1 MVITIVM
8 GVVFF
13 TLSFMAAPI
22 FVAVGL
28 SAFSGIMVGGGV
40 SFTLLPQRLI
50 GGMYSYP
57 LLAIPF
63 FLLAAAFMGQGGMT
77 QRIINVFNSLFG
89 HIRGSLAMT
98 DVGAS
103 MFFAGISGSGVA
115 DATSIGSIVIPA
127 MKEEGY
133 PADFAAALTAAA
145 SVTGPI
151 IPPSIPFVIYGV
163 AAQVSIL
170 DLFMAGAFPGF
181 VLGITL
187 MGYAYVVA
195 RRRHYPIK
203 GRVSFRQ
210 VVQTFWNSVFA
221 LVMPI
226 FLVAG
231 IFLGIFTVTELAAI
245 AVVYSFIIGFFVYR
259 TLKLRD
265 IPGLMAEVGLAT
277 AAVMILIGT
286 TMLLAYL
293 LSVYKIP
300 SAIMSFFFSI
310 SGNKY
315 VFLILVNILF
325 LILGM
330 CMDST
335 PATLMTVPV
344 LLPVAKALGID
355 PIHFGLI
362 MVFNLMLGLL
372 TPPVCFCLSITAE
385 IAKISLAKAWNAVI
399 IPLIIGLVVLGV
411 ITFWPAFGMT
421 LVRLYK

>member
-1 MVITIVM
+1 MIITIAM

-28 SAFSGIMVGGGV
+28 AAFSGILVGGGV

-50 GGMYSYP
+50 AGMYSYP

-77 QRIINVFNSLFG
+77 QRIVNVFNSLFG

-115 DATSIGSIVIPA
+115 DATSIGAIVIPA

-145 SVTGPI
+145 AVTGPI

-170 DLFMAGAFPGF
+170 DLFMCGAIPGV
-181 VLGITL
+181 VLGLSL

-195 RRRHYPIK
+195 TRRGFPIR
-203 GRVSFRQ
+203 GRASFRH
-210 VVQTFWNSVFA
+210 VVQTLWNSVFA

-226 FLVAG
+226 FLLAG

-335 PATLMTVPV
+335 PATLMAVPV

-399 IPLIIGLVVLGV
+399 IPLIIGLAVLGL

>member
-1 MVITIVM
+1 MA
-8 GVVFF
+8 VVFF
-13 TLSFMAAPI
+13 TFSFMAAPI

-28 SAFSGIMVGGGV
+28 AAFSGIMVGGDV

-50 GGMYSYP
+50 SGMYSYP

-77 QRIINVFNSLFG
+77 QRIVNVFNSIFG
-89 HIRGSLAMT
+89 HIPGSLAMT

-103 MFFAGISGSGVA
+103 MFISGISGSGVA
-115 DATSIGSIVIPA
+115 DCTSIGSIVIPA

-145 SVTGPI
+145 TVNGPI

-170 DLFMAGAFPGF
+170 DLFVSGAIPGF
-181 VLGITL
+181 VLGLTL
-187 MGYAYVVA
+187 MSYAYVMSK
-195 RRRHYPIK
+195 RHNYPVR

-210 VVQTFWNSVFA
+210 VVHTLWNSVFA
-221 LVMPI
+221 MVMPI

-245 AVVYSFIIGFFVYR
+245 AVLYSFIIGFFVYK
-259 TLKLRD
+259 TLKLKD
-265 IPGLMAEVGLAT
+265 IPGLMAEVGLDT

-286 TMLLAYL
+286 TMMLAYL

-300 SAIMSFFFSI
+300 STIMSLFFSI

-315 VFLILVNILF
+315 VFLIFANIVF

-362 MVFNLMLGLL
+362 LVFNLSLGLL
-372 TPPVCFCLSITAE
+372 TPPVCFNLSIAAA
-385 IAKISLAKAWNAVI
+385 IAKIPLAKAWNAVI
-399 IPLIIGLVVLGV
+399 IPFILGLGV
-411 ITFWPAFGMT
+411 LAVVTFWPDFGLI

>member
-28 SAFSGIMVGGGV
+28 SAFSGILVGGGV
-40 SFTLLPQRLI
+40 NFTLLPQRLI

-170 DLFMAGAFPGF
+170 DLFMSGAIPGM
-181 VLGITL
+181 VLGLSL

-195 RRRHYPIK
+195 RRRGFPIK

-265 IPGLMAEVGLAT
+265 IPQLMAEVGLAT

>member
-1 MVITIVM
+1 MVTSIVI

-13 TLSFMAAPI
+13 ALSFAAAPI

-28 SAFSGIMVGGGV
+28 AAFSAIMVSGDI
-40 SFTLLPQRLI
+40 SYTLLAQRMVA
-50 GGMYSYP
+50 GMYSYP
-57 LLAIPF
+57 MVAIPF

-77 QRIINVFNSLFG
+77 QRIINVFNSFFG

-127 MKEEGY
+127 MKDEGY
-133 PADFAAALTAAA
+133 DSDFAAALTAAA
-145 SVTGPI
+145 AVTGPI

-170 DLFMAGAFPGF
+170 DLFMAGAVPGV
-181 VLGITL
+181 VLGLSL
-187 MGYAYVVA
+187 MVYAYVVSK
-195 RRRHYPIK
+195 RRHYPIK
-203 GRVSFRQ
+203 GRASFRQ
-210 VVQTFWNSVFA
+210 VVKTFRDSAFA

-226 FLVAG
+226 VLVGG
-231 IFLGIFTVTELAAI
+231 IFLGVFTVTELAAI
-245 AVVYSFIIGFFVYR
+245 AAAYSFIIGFFVYK

-265 IPGLMAEVGLAT
+265 IPGLMVEVGLST
-277 AAVMILIGT
+277 AAVMILVGAT
-286 TMLLAYL
+286 AMPAYV
-293 LSVYKIP
+293 LSVYKVP
-300 SAIMSFFFSI
+300 HAIMSFFFSI
-310 SGNKY
+310 SSNKY

-385 IAKISLAKAWNAVI
+385 IAKIPLLKAFKAVI

-421 LVRLYK
+421 LVNLYR